1 MSMEQHTVR
10 RSAFRWPGLVA
21 FLIIV
26 GVIAAFSWL
35 LLDTILKWSL
45 ERTLGTLNGAEV
57 NIAQVEHQWVPLKI
71 RMSDVQVTD
80 PAQPEYNRVAIGE
93 VAGEL
98 SWEQLLLGRFHFEEV
113 VSTGIR
119 VHTQRDNAGEVYQL
133 PDKSQMQSWFGEN
146 MQELQLSMPSVDEVI
161 DRVDLR
167 TPTAI
172 SEARQSF
179 ETQKQRVEGLISKLP
194 SKERLAEYEAQVK
207 ELSEG
212 DISTPAQL
220 QQRKEKFDKLKQ
232 QFASDKA
239 AIEEFKEVATT
250 AVAELK
256 TQMQNVKEA
265 PQHDLDRVGELMQLN
280 SQGLSE
286 ITAVLFGEQARRW
299 ADYMLLAYEQL
310 MPMLQR
316 SADETAVK
324 PPRGEGIW
332 FSFTGADA
340 PPDFLIKKARTEFAV
355 GPTVL
360 DVDWENITHQHAQLG
375 QPTVFRAR
383 GENNALWS
391 LLQLNGELALTAEG
405 FDARQQWKVQ
415 GVNLAE
421 TALSQRSEFA
431 AKILS
436 ALLDSEGN
444 IVLRDSQFDGN
455 AILRLANMTIDAEAE
470 NQWAQVIAKALES
483 LNRLD
488 INADIK
494 GALMS
499 PDFKLSSDLDRQ
511 LGQAL
516 KSAAMDAAGSEL
528 TELRQ
533 RLATQ
538 SEGFVGE
545 YGDDL
550 SELSG
555 LLTDAENR
563 EERLQ
568 SLLEA
573 KLQDKLEDKVKD
585 KLKGLLGGN

>member
-1 MSMEQHTVR
+1 MEQHTVR

-533 RLATQ
+533 RLTTQ

>member
-1 MSMEQHTVR
+1 MEQHTVR

-21 FLIIV
+21 FLVIV
-26 GVIAAFSWL
+26 GAIAAFSWL

-57 NIAQVEHQWVPLKI
+57 TIAEVEHQWVPLKI
-71 RMSDVQVTD
+71 RMSGVQITD

-93 VAGEL
+93 IAGEMN
-98 SWEQLLLGRFHFEEV
+98 WEQLLLGRFHFEEV

-119 VHTQRDNAGEVYQL
+119 VHTQRETPGEVYQL
-133 PDKSQMQSWFGEN
+133 PDKSQLQSWFGEN
-146 MQELQLSMPSVDEVI
+146 MQDLKLAMPSVDEI
-161 DRVDLR
+161 IERVDLR

-172 SEARQSF
+172 SEAKQSF
-179 ETQKQRVEGLISKLP
+179 ETQKQRVETLLDKLP
-194 SKERLAEYEAQVK
+194 TKERLAQYEAQVK
-207 ELSEG
+207 ALSEG
-212 DISTPAQL
+212 EISTPTQL
-220 QQRKEKFDKLKQ
+220 QQRKDKFAQLQK
-232 QFASDKA
+232 QFAADKA
-239 AIEEFKEVATT
+239 AIEEFKEVASS
-250 AVAELK
+250 AVSELK
-256 TQMQNVKEA
+256 THVKEVKEA
-265 PQHDLDRVGELMQLN
+265 PQHDLDRISELMQLN
-280 SQGLSE
+280 SKGLSE

-299 ADYMLLAYEQL
+299 ADYMLLAYDQL

-316 SADETAVK
+316 AADETAVK

-332 FSFTGADA
+332 FSFAGADA
-340 PPDFLIKKARTEFAV
+340 PPDFLIKKARTEFAL
-355 GPTVL
+355 GQTIL

-391 LLQLNGELALTAEG
+391 LLQLNGELALTEEG

-415 GVNLAE
+415 GVNLVE

-431 AKILS
+431 AKLLS
-436 ALLDSEGN
+436 AVLDSEGN
-444 IVLRDSQFDGN
+444 VALRDSQFDGS
-455 AILRLANMTIDAEAE
+455 AILRLANMTIEANAE
-470 NQWAQVIAKALES
+470 NQWTQVIAKALES

-516 KSAAMDAAGSEL
+516 KAAAMDAAGSEL
-528 TELRQ
+528 TALRQ
-533 RLATQ
+533 RLNSQ
-538 SEGFVGE
+538 SNGFVSE

-550 SELSG
+550 NALSG
-555 LLTDAENR
+555 MLTDAENR

-573 KLQDKLEDKVKD
+573 KLQDQLENKVKD
-585 KLKGLLGGN
+585 KLKNLLGGNR

>member
-1 MSMEQHTVR
+1 MEQHTVR

-98 SWEQLLLGRFHFEEV
+98 NWEQLLLGRFHFEEV

-256 TQMQNVKEA
+256 THMQNVNEA

-533 RLATQ
+533 RLTTQ

>member
-1 MSMEQHTVR
+1 MEQHTVR

-256 TQMQNVKEA
+256 TQLQNVKEA

-494 GALMS
+494 GALMA

-533 RLATQ
+533 RLTTQ

-585 KLKGLLGGN
+585 KLKGLLGSN

>member
-1 MSMEQHTVR
+1 MEQHTVR
-10 RSAFRWPGLVA
+10 RSAFRWPGLGA
-21 FLIIV
+21 FLVIV
-26 GVIAAFSWL
+26 GAIAAFSWL

-57 NIAQVEHQWVPLKI
+57 TIAEVEHQWVPLKI
-71 RMSDVQVTD
+71 RMSGVQITD

-93 VAGEL
+93 IAGEMN
-98 SWEQLLLGRFHFEEV
+98 WEQLLLGRFHFEEV

-119 VHTQRDNAGEVYQL
+119 VHTQRETPGEVYQL
-133 PDKSQMQSWFGEN
+133 PDKSQLQSWFGEN
-146 MQELQLSMPSVDEVI
+146 MQDLKLAMPSVDEI
-161 DRVDLR
+161 IERVDLR

-172 SEARQSF
+172 SEAKQSF
-179 ETQKQRVEGLISKLP
+179 ETQKQRVETLLDKLP
-194 SKERLAEYEAQVK
+194 TKERLAQYEAQVK
-207 ELSEG
+207 ALSEG
-212 DISTPAQL
+212 EISTPTQL
-220 QQRKEKFDKLKQ
+220 QQRKDKFAQLQK
-232 QFASDKA
+232 QFAADKA
-239 AIEEFKEVATT
+239 AIEEFKEVASS
-250 AVAELK
+250 AVSELK
-256 TQMQNVKEA
+256 THMKEVKEA
-265 PQHDLDRVGELMQLN
+265 PQHDLDRISELMQLN
-280 SQGLSE
+280 SKGLSE

-299 ADYMLLAYEQL
+299 ADYMLLAYDQL

-316 SADETAVK
+316 AADETAVK

-332 FSFTGADA
+332 FSFAGADA
-340 PPDFLIKKARTEFAV
+340 PPDFLIKKARTEFAL
-355 GPTVL
+355 GQTIL

-391 LLQLNGELALTAEG
+391 LLQLNGELALTEEG

-415 GVNLAE
+415 GVNLVE

-431 AKILS
+431 AKLLS
-436 ALLDSEGN
+436 AVLDSEGN
-444 IVLRDSQFDGN
+444 VALRDSQFDGS
-455 AILRLANMTIDAEAE
+455 AILRLANMTIEANAE
-470 NQWAQVIAKALES
+470 NQWTQVIAKALES

-516 KSAAMDAAGSEL
+516 KAAAMDAAGSEL
-528 TELRQ
+528 TALRQ
-533 RLATQ
+533 RLNSQ
-538 SEGFVGE
+538 SNGFVSE

-550 SELSG
+550 NALSG
-555 LLTDAENR
+555 MLTDAENR

-573 KLQDKLEDKVKD
+573 KLQDQLENKVKD
-585 KLKGLLGGN
+585 KLKNLLGGNR

>member
-1 MSMEQHTVR
+1 MEQHTVR

-256 TQMQNVKEA
+256 TQLQNVKEA

>member
-1 MSMEQHTVR
+1 MEQHTVR

-21 FLIIV
+21 FLVIV
-26 GVIAAFSWL
+26 GAIAAFSWL

-57 NIAQVEHQWVPLKI
+57 TIAEVEHQWVPLKI
-71 RMSDVQVTD
+71 RMSGVQITD

-93 VAGEL
+93 IAGEMN
-98 SWEQLLLGRFHFEEV
+98 WEQLLLGRFHFEEV

-119 VHTQRDNAGEVYQL
+119 VHTQRETPGEVYQL
-133 PDKSQMQSWFGEN
+133 PDKSQLQSWFGEN
-146 MQELQLSMPSVDEVI
+146 MQDLKLAMPSVDEI
-161 DRVDLR
+161 IERVDLR

-172 SEARQSF
+172 SEAKQSF
-179 ETQKQRVEGLISKLP
+179 ETQKQRVETLLDKLP
-194 SKERLAEYEAQVK
+194 TKERLAQYEAQVK
-207 ELSEG
+207 ALSEG
-212 DISTPAQL
+212 EISTPTQL
-220 QQRKEKFDKLKQ
+220 QQRKDKFAQLQK
-232 QFASDKA
+232 QFAADKA
-239 AIEEFKEVATT
+239 AIEEFKEVASS
-250 AVAELK
+250 AVSELK
-256 TQMQNVKEA
+256 THVKEVKEA
-265 PQHDLDRVGELMQLN
+265 PQHDLDRISELMQLN
-280 SQGLSE
+280 SKGLSE

-299 ADYMLLAYEQL
+299 ADYMLLAYDQL

-316 SADETAVK
+316 AADETAVK

-332 FSFTGADA
+332 FSFAGADA
-340 PPDFLIKKARTEFAV
+340 PPDFLIKKARTEFAL
-355 GPTVL
+355 GQTIL

-391 LLQLNGELALTAEG
+391 LLQLNGELALTEEG

-431 AKILS
+431 AKLLS
-436 ALLDSEGN
+436 AVLDSEGN
-444 IVLRDSQFDGN
+444 VALRDSQFDGS
-455 AILRLANMTIDAEAE
+455 AILRLANMTIEANAE
-470 NQWAQVIAKALES
+470 NQWTQVIAKALES

-516 KSAAMDAAGSEL
+516 KAAAMDAAGSEL
-528 TELRQ
+528 TALRQ
-533 RLATQ
+533 RLNSQ
-538 SEGFVGE
+538 SNGFVSE

-550 SELSG
+550 NALSG
-555 LLTDAENR
+555 MLTDAENR

-573 KLQDKLEDKVKD
+573 KLQDQLENKVKD
-585 KLKGLLGGN
+585 KLKNLLGGNR

>member
-1 MSMEQHTVR
+1 MEQHTVR

-21 FLIIV
+21 FLVIV
-26 GVIAAFSWL
+26 GLIAAFSWL

-57 NIAQVEHQWVPLKI
+57 NIAQVEHQWMPLKI
-71 RMSDVQVTD
+71 RMHEVQVTD
-80 PAQPEYNRVAIGE
+80 PAQPDYNRVAIAE
-93 VAGEL
+93 ASGEL
-98 SWEQLLLGRFHFEEV
+98 NWEQLLLGRFHFEEV
-113 VSTGIR
+113 ISTGIR
-119 VHTQRDNAGEVYQL
+119 VHTPRESAGEVYQL
-133 PDKSQMQSWFGEN
+133 PDKSQMQSWFGDQ
-146 MQELQLSMPSVDEVI
+146 MQDLQLSMPSVDEVME
-161 DRVDLR
+161 RVDLR
-167 TPTAI
+167 TPKAI
-172 SEARQSF
+172 AEARQTF
-179 ETQKQRVEGLISKLP
+179 ATQKQRVQEVLSQLP
-194 SKERLAEYEAQVK
+194 SKERLAQYEAQLK

-212 DISTPAQL
+212 SISTPAQL
-220 QQRKEKFDKLKQ
+220 QQRQQKFKALQD
-232 QFASDKA
+232 QFAADKA
-239 AIEEFKEVATT
+239 ALEEFKQIAST
-250 AVAELK
+250 AVKELK
-256 TQMQNVKEA
+256 TQVENVKAA
-265 PQHDLDRVGELMQLN
+265 PQHDIDRVGELMQLN

-286 ITAVLFGEQARRW
+286 ITAVLFGDQARRW

-316 SADETAVK
+316 TADETAVQ

-340 PPDFLIKKARTEFAV
+340 PPDFLIKKARTEFAI

-383 GENNALWS
+383 GENNALWT
-391 LLQLNGELALTAEG
+391 LLQLNGELALTADG

-415 GVNLAE
+415 GVNLAK
-421 TALSQRSEFA
+421 TALSERSEFA
-431 AKILS
+431 ASILS

-455 AILRLANMTIDAEAE
+455 AILRLANMTIEASAE
-470 NQWAQVIAKALES
+470 NQWTQVIAKALES

-499 PDFKLSSDLDRQ
+499 PDFKLRSDLDRQ

-516 KSAAMDAAGSEL
+516 KKAAMDAAGTEL
-528 TELRQ
+528 TALRQ
-533 RLATQ
+533 RLSSQ
-538 SEGFVGE
+538 SSGFVSE

-550 SELSG
+550 NELSS

-563 EERLQ
+563 EKRLQ

-585 KLKGLLGGN
+585 KLKGLLGNS

>member
-1 MSMEQHTVR
+1 MEQHTVR

-98 SWEQLLLGRFHFEEV
+98 NWEQLLLGRFHFEEV

>member
-1 MSMEQHTVR
+1 MEQHTVR

>member
-1 MSMEQHTVR
+1 MEQHTVR

-256 TQMQNVKEA
+256 TQLQNVKEA

-494 GALMS
+494 GALMA

-533 RLATQ
+533 RLTTQ

>member
-1 MSMEQHTVR
+1 MEQHTVR

-26 GVIAAFSWL
+26 AVIAAFSWL

-57 NIAQVEHQWVPLKI
+57 NIAEVEHQWVPLKI
-71 RMSDVQVTD
+71 SMSDIQVTD
-80 PAQPEYNRVAIGE
+80 PAQPKFNRVAIAE
-93 VAGEL
+93 AAGEL
-98 SWEQLLLGRFHFEEV
+98 NWEQLLLGRFHFEEV

-119 VHTQRDNAGEVYQL
+119 VHTERESAGEVYQL

-146 MQELQLSMPSVDEVI
+146 MEQLQLSMPTLDEVMG
-161 DRVDLR
+161 RVDLR

-172 SEARQSF
+172 NEAKESF
-179 ETQKQRVEGLISKLP
+179 ATQKQRVEAVLENLP
-194 SKERLAEYEAQVK
+194 SKEALAEYEAQVK
-207 ELSEG
+207 ALSEG
-212 DISTPAQL
+212 EISTPAQL
-220 QQRKEKFDKLKQ
+220 QQRKEKFDQLKE
-232 QFASDKA
+232 QFAADRKA
-239 AIEEFKEVATT
+239 LKDFQEVATT

-256 TQMQNVKEA
+256 TQMQKVKDA

-280 SQGLSE
+280 SDGLSE

-299 ADYMLLAYEQL
+299 ADYMLLAYEQV

-316 SADETAVK
+316 SADESAVQ

-332 FSFTGADA
+332 FAFTGADA
-340 PPDFLIKKARTEFAV
+340 PPDFLIKKARTEFAI

-360 DVDWENITHQHAQLG
+360 DVDWENITHQHEQLG

-383 GENNALWS
+383 GENNDLWS
-391 LLQLNGELALTAEG
+391 LLQLNGELALTAQG

-415 GVNLAE
+415 GVNLAQ
-421 TALSQRSEFA
+421 TALSERSELA
-431 AKILS
+431 ATILS
-436 ALLDSEGN
+436 AILDSEGN
-444 IVLRDSQFDGN
+444 IALRDSQFDGN
-455 AILRLANMTIDAEAE
+455 AILRLANMDISASAE

-516 KSAAMDAAGSEL
+516 KTAAMDAAGSEL

-533 RLATQ
+533 RLSAQ
-538 SEGFVGE
+538 SDGFVGE

-568 SLLEA
+568 KLLEA
-573 KLQDKLEDKVKD
+573 KLQEQLEDKVKD
-585 KLKGLLGGN
+585 KLKNILGNND

>member
-1 MSMEQHTVR
+1 MEQHTVR

-494 GALMS
+494 GALMA

-533 RLATQ
+533 RLTTQ